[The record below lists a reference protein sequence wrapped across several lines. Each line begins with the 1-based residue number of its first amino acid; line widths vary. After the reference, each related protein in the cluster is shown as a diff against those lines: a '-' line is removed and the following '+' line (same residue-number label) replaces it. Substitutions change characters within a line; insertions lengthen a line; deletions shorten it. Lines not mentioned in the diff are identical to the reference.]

1 MPFSNPSARR
11 AFFAG
16 KKAAEKEL
24 KGEGFTSNPKLDVP
38 DPTKELSK
46 LIPKAPKAPKFPK
59 ISSMMK
65 IPRK

>member
-1 MPFSNPSARR
+1 MGFSNPAARR

-16 KKAAEKEL
+16 KKAKEKEL
-24 KGEGFTSNPKLDVP
+24 KGEGFTASPNLKLP
-38 DPTKELSK
+38 DLEKELK
-46 LIPKAPKAPKFPK
+46 KALPKPPKFPK

>member
-24 KGEGFTSNPKLDVP
+24 KGEGFTSNPSLDLP
-38 DPTKELSK
+38 DPAKALSK
-46 LIPKAPKAPKFPK
+46 SLKSPKFPK

>member
-1 MPFSNPSARR
+1 MGFSNPAARK

-24 KGEGFTSNPKLDVP
+24 KGSGFTSNPKLDLP
-38 DPTKELSK
+38 DPAKAL
-46 LIPKAPKAPKFPK
+46 PKVPKFPK